1 MKNQTQT
8 VEKVKVVKKG
18 GFFSTLLCLILIV
31 SAGLFAYK
39 KIMLDFDGDLQK
51 IKKVWF

>member
-1 MKNQTQT
+1 MKNQTQP

-18 GFFSTLLCLILIV
+18 CFFSTLLCLILIV
-31 SAGLFAYK
+31 CAGLVAYK